1 MAFNLEHWDNPRETI
16 ATVYKNNDMAYAT
29 HGILCAYEI
38 LKILDKKPSEL
49 KNKTCLD
56 YGCGTGK
63 NTRAIQYFFANSV
76 GYDPVDSCI
85 VYAHREFNTIIKHEP
100 AFPDKLNLLDP
111 ATLQFTSKLKDIIN
125 TEYDVTFAHNVIEHL
140 SHDEQMEAVNNML
153 KMTREGGTVIFNTFI
168 ERSIELI
175 KYYEAKNSL
184 EVDFNFGYYTILKK

>member
-1 MAFNLEHWDNPRETI
+1 MAFDLEHWDNPRETI

-29 HGILCAYEI
+29 HGIFCAYEI

-85 VYAHREFNTIIKHEP
+85 VYAHEEFNNIIKHVP
-100 AFPDKLNLLDP
+100 GFPSKLNLLNP
-111 ATLQFTSKLKDIIN
+111 ATLQFTSKLEDIIN
-125 TEYDVTFAHNVIEHL
+125 IEFDVTFANNVIEHL
-140 SHDEQMEAVNNML
+140 THEEQMVAINNML
-153 KMTREGGTVIFNTFI
+153 KMTKTGGVVIFNTFI
-168 ERSIELI
+168 ERSTVLLEHY
-175 KYYEAKNSL
+175 KAADSL
-184 EVDFNFGYYTILKK
+184 YVTFNFGYYTILKK